1 MFLRNYLNEFNYGLL
16 YSNYEEEYLE
26 SIDEKHFKD
35 VYSLLCK
42 YHFYFIKDIIVN
54 YLEIFELE
62 LQKVEQK
69 ILELKNKLGDK
80 FVYIIGNDMRYLNV
94 FLED

>member
-1 MFLRNYLNEFNYGLL
+1 MVCSNHNFAGKEVL
-16 YSNYEEEYLE
+16 YKKLKE
-26 SIDEKHFKD
+26 HFKN

-42 YHFYFIKDIIVN
+42 YNFYFIKDIIVN

-62 LQKVEQK
+62 LNK
-69 ILELKNKLGDK
+69 IEETILKLKNTLGDK
-80 FVYIIGNDMRYLNV
+80 FVYIIGNDMRYLNT